1 MNPLHRLSR
10 LHSLLADH
18 PARERTVEGGRTRT
32 AAVAIVLRD
41 GAEGVECLFI
51 RRAEREGDP
60 WSGHMALPGGRH
72 EPADPSLLHTAIRET
87 REEVGLQL
95 TPSQLMGR
103 LDDLEAMAS
112 GRRTGLVVRPFVFA
126 MVASADAPLRP
137 NEEVAET
144 LWAPLQPIH
153 EGAWDTVRPYVHEGH
168 TWKLPAWDVY
178 GRVVWGLTH
187 RILTD
192 LLGRI

>member
-10 LHSLLADH
+10 LHSILADH
-18 PARERTVEGGRTRT
+18 PAREGTAEGEPSRA

-41 GAEGVECLFI
+41 GAEGVECLLI
-51 RRAEREGDP
+51 RRAERAGDP
-60 WSGHMALPGGRH
+60 WSGHMALPGGRN
-72 EPADPSLLHTAIRET
+72 EPEDPSLLHTAIRET

-95 TPSQLMGR
+95 ETSQLMGR
-103 LDDLEAMAS
+103 LDDLEAMAR
-112 GRRTGLVVRPFVFA
+112 GRKTGLVVRPFVFGLA
-126 MVASADAPLRP
+126 APADAPLHP

-144 LWAPLQPIH
+144 LWAPLLPIH
-153 EGAWDTVRPYVHEGH
+153 AGAWDTVRPYALGGQ